1 MEINAFIDNF
11 GETTAPY
18 LENDIRLNVVSAA
31 PVVETASHGLVT
43 AAMVASE
50 FVKSIESDKTGSI
63 FKVWNM
69 K

>member
-1 MEINAFIDNF
+1 M
-11 GETTAPY
+11 APY